1 MPDLGFTLT
10 VTVQR
15 PVFTPCKVDP
25 ETLQY
30 SDDDGA
36 TFMEKVG
43 PVVKRRLANMASVF
57 AETDAVV
64 LI

>member
-1 MPDLGFTLT
+1 MHD
-10 VTVQR
+10 
-15 PVFTPCKVDP
+15 PVFTSCKVDP

-36 TFMEKVG
+36 TFIERIS
-43 PVVKRRLANMASVF
+43 PVVKLRLANMASVF
-57 AETDAVV
+57 AESDAEV